1 MKRKRIVIKG
11 EVVQDIGYRLFLYES
26 AEAMDI
32 SKFQAR
38 NIEGGVEVLIGGEDI
53 SVDKFVEFIR
63 EERPERAEVGE
74 IEEEE
79 YKGKIKP
86 IERFAQSFM
95 LAQMGKF
102 VNIGME
108 MLATEKGIKKDTGM
122 TLEKQDLT
130 LEKQDSMLEKQDSML
145 EKMDSMLGKQD
156 SMLEKQDLMLGK
168 QDSMLEKQD
177 LMLGKQDETIGAIR
191 EVSEKIDLGKED
203 IVAEISSLRE
213 DLRSYMENKFAGIE
227 REITEIK
234 VKIGMV

>member
-63 EERPERAEVGE
+63 EERPERAEVEE

-130 LEKQDSMLEKQDSML
+130 LEKQDSMLEK
-145 EKMDSMLGKQD
+145 MDS
-156 SMLEKQDLMLGK
+156 MLGK